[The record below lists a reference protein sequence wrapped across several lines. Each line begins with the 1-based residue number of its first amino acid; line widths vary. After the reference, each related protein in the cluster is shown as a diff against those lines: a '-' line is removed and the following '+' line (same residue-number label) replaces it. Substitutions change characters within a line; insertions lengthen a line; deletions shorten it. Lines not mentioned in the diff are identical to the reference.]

1 MHENFFGSF
10 GLSESPFSDNPDPR
24 YLVLTPQIRES
35 WRDLTHGIEARKGL
49 MLLTGEAGTGKTMI
63 VNKLLDWLHEN
74 KVATAF
80 IFNPHLEVSEM
91 FDFILADFGIP
102 SGSRQRGPALMCL
115 HQWLLERQRADECPI
130 LIVDE
135 AQGLSSQLLEEI
147 RVLVN
152 LETPYEKLLQIILVG
167 QPELAD
173 TLNRPNLR
181 QLRQR
186 IALRCKTAPLTLAEA
201 HHYVRRRLSFAGA
214 KGKPSF
220 TPEALNAIH
229 LYSSGIPRVMN
240 LLCEHALIRAALA
253 EIDIVPVHIIEEVA
267 CKYQF
272 DSVKPVGLTG
282 ISADPVS
289 QSAAPIQSLLAE
301 APMSSNAPLDL
312 ASANQAD
319 VSIDFNSSP
328 NTLDALYDAH
338 EDTAASVVK
347 NGETGAFHQG
357 SDGLIIMEMPFQPLT
372 TADKAENNSHP
383 DFKPFDASLVNQLLS
398 ELELAS
404 PSLPSSVSI
413 PRAPN
418 FRRRKRRYTLL
429 VTGWPYDQ
437 KIPSLRR
444 AFYRLWSRAREMYW
458 SLVAIP
464 DWQRLES
471 FLARWL
477 RPSIRE
483 LIENPPWR
491 PVQYSKLTIPL
502 LRSRF
507 WAQRREVA
515 AAKQLI
521 LHCMKASLKW
531 LRQPMGSVKH
541 RHGTGI

>member
-49 MLLTGEAGTGKTMI
+49 MLLTGEAGTGKTTI

-253 EIDIVPVHIIEEVA
+253 EIDIVPAHIIEEVA

-312 ASANQAD
+312 ASSNQAD

-328 NTLDALYDAH
+328 NTVDALYDAH
-338 EDTAASVVK
+338 EDTAASV
-347 NGETGAFHQG
+347 
-357 SDGLIIMEMPFQPLT
+357 
-372 TADKAENNSHP
+372 
-383 DFKPFDASLVNQLLS
+383 

-413 PRAPN
+413 PRAPD
-418 FRRRKRRYTLL
+418 FRRRKWRYALL
-429 VTGWPYDQ
+429 VTGLPYDP
-437 KIPSLRR
+437 KILSLRR
-444 AFYRLWSRAREMYW
+444 VFNRLWSRAREMYW

-483 LIENPPWR
+483 LIENSPWR
-491 PVQYSKLTIPL
+491 AVRYSKLTTPL

-507 WAQRREVA
+507 WAQRREVT

-531 LRQPMGSVKH
+531 LRQPMGSIKH